1 MATEERSPIT
11 IERLMSEPFPG
22 VRLGPHKVNNQ
33 QLADDLSKQRN
44 NGNKIENL
52 PELIKQR
59 TGIEYRHLMQPV
71 DQEPASHNETV
82 PKMAKE
88 IAKAEISRTGWRTH
102 DVDRI
107 VFFSTYPLASQEN
120 IGTIIAQELDAINT
134 PLITQD
140 IYSACSG
147 SAVAL
152 AYVGKVSH
160 YGQRILLVGAE
171 HYSAN
176 MNPTDLNRSIFSDGG
191 VAAAFRYGIDLEVV
205 DMTELFHQD
214 SDAIKAPVGI
224 APLGSISH
232 SVPYAPKFEMN
243 GRQVKEWVLN
253 GEPVEQALELYK
265 RANKGKNAVY
275 LISHQ
280 ASGTTLDE
288 YFARLRH
295 GGVPESALPAPHV
308 SQIGNLA
315 AASALAETRA
325 LAHETKLKKGD
336 SIIIEAYGAGLTAQG
351 VTLKVLVD
359 NPFRPAY

>member
-1 MATEERSPIT
+1 MSA
-11 IERLMSEPFPG
+11 IESLNIKPELPMSKPFPG
-22 VRLGPHKVNNQ
+22 VRLGPYKINNQ
-33 QLADDLSKQRN
+33 QLADDLSEKRN
-44 NGNKIENL
+44 NGKKIENL
-52 PELIKQR
+52 AELISQR
-59 TGIEYRHLMQPV
+59 TGIEHRHLMQPV
-71 DQEPASHNETV
+71 DHKPASHNETV
-82 PKMAKE
+82 PKMAKAL
-88 IAKAEISRTGWRTH
+88 AKAEISRSGWQTH
-102 DVDRI
+102 DIERI
-107 VFFSTYPLASQEN
+107 VFFSTYPLNSQEEVASQ
-120 IGTIIAQELDAINT
+120 IARDIDPFNT
-134 PLITQD
+134 PLTQD
-140 IYSACSG
+140 IYTACSG

-152 AYVGKVSH
+152 AHIGNVAR

-205 DMTELFHQD
+205 DMTELFHKD

-243 GRQVKEWVLN
+243 GRQVKDWVLN

-288 YFARLRH
+288 YFARLRQ

-308 SQIGNLA
+308 AQIGNLA

-325 LAHETKLKKGD
+325 LAYETKLKKGD
-336 SIIIEAYGAGLTAQG
+336 SIIVEAYGAGLTAQG

-359 NPFRPAY
+359 NPFRPAF